1 MLLFFLSSAD
11 RALACGLSVILGDSV
26 REISCLGSDFGLGR
40 SRQGGGKGSLG
51 RVGVR
56 FRRFMTE
63 EANPSLQRERG
74 ASLEVVKP
82 MGRGLPRV
90 GWGRGPGEG
99 RGAFPPFHD

>member
-1 MLLFFLSSAD
+1 MACVVVSSSRQD
-11 RALACGLSVILGDSV
+11 TGLRLVYDSWGQL

-51 RVGVR
+51 RVEVR
-56 FRRFMTE
+56 FRRFSGLKRLT
-63 EANPSLQRERG
+63 QRAPHLRL
-74 ASLEVVKP
+74 SSP

-99 RGAFPPFHD
+99 RGAFPPFQD